1 MNEFMA
7 MLGILSIL
15 IIAVIIIVIFITGD
29 NGNGTIIRNSYGLGT
44 IVHLRATGKGAEKAI
59 TEAITRIND
68 IDDKMS
74 AFKESSDI
82 KRINAKAGNS
92 YELVSKDTYEVIEK
106 AVKYSKVL
114 EGTFDPT
121 IRPLVELW
129 NSSGKQNK
137 VPEKEKITEKTQLVN
152 YKDILL
158 DKTNYSVMLRKYD
171 QQLDLGGIAKGYAA
185 DEVRNIFKKY
195 KVKSGLIDLGG
206 NIYALGNKENGSPWI
221 VGIQD
226 PFKPRGNYVM
236 TISVTD
242 KSVVTSG
249 DYEKYFA
256 IGGNKY
262 HHILDVRT
270 GFPAESEIV
279 SSTII
284 SDNSIDGDGLSTGIF
299 ILGVEKSLEIL
310 ETVDGIDGIFIT
322 KDKKIYAT
330 EGIKKLLTIT
340 NEEFQL
346 GTV

>member
-1 MNEFMA
+1 MNEIMTVLA
-7 MLGILSIL
+7 ILAI
-15 IIAVIIIVIFITGD
+15 VIITVIIVVIFVTRDDGK
-29 NGNGTIIRNSYGLGT
+29 GTVIRNSYGLGT
-44 IVHLRATGKGAEKAI
+44 IIHLKATGKGAEKAI

-74 AFKESSDI
+74 AFKELSEI
-82 KRINAKAGNS
+82 KRINAKAGSS

-106 AVKYSKVL
+106 AIKYSEVL
-114 EGTFDPT
+114 EGVFDPT

-137 VPEKEKITEKTQLVN
+137 IPKKQEIKEKIELIN
-152 YKDILL
+152 YKDIIL
-158 DKTNYSVMLRKYD
+158 DKTNFLVKLSKHN

-185 DEVRNIFKKY
+185 DEVRNIFKNC

-206 NIYALGNKENGSPWI
+206 NIYVLGNKENGSPWT

-226 PFKPRGNYVM
+226 PFNSRGNYVM
-236 TISVTD
+236 TINVAD

-256 IGGNKY
+256 IEGNKY

-270 GFPAESEIV
+270 GFPSESEIV

-284 SDNSIDGDGLSTGIF
+284 SNNSIDGDGLSTGLF
-299 ILGVEKSLEIL
+299 ILGVEKSLKIL

-330 EGIKKLLTIT
+330 KGIKQALTIT
-340 NEEFQL
+340 NEHFKLE
-346 GTV
+346 TV

>member
-1 MNEFMA
+1 MTV
-7 MLGILSIL
+7 LCILAIL
-15 IIAVIIIVIFITGD
+15 IIAVIIVVIFVTRD
-29 NGNGTIIRNSYGLGT
+29 DVKKSVIRNSYGLGT
-44 IVHLRATGKGAEKAI
+44 IIHLKATGKDAQKAI

-74 AFKESSDI
+74 AFKELSEI
-82 KRINAKAGNS
+82 KRINAKAGSS

-106 AVKYSKVL
+106 AIKYSEVL
-114 EGTFDPT
+114 EGVFDPT

-137 VPEKEKITEKTQLVN
+137 IPKKEEIKEKIELIN
-152 YKDILL
+152 YKDIFL
-158 DKTNYSVMLRKYD
+158 DKTNYSVKLSKHN

-185 DEVRNIFKKY
+185 DEVRNIFKNC

-206 NIYALGNKENGSPWI
+206 NIYVLGNKENGSPWT

-226 PFKPRGNYVM
+226 PFNSRGNYVM
-236 TISVTD
+236 TIKVAD

-256 IGGNKY
+256 IEGNKY

-270 GFPAESEIV
+270 GFPSESEIV

-284 SDNSIDGDGLSTGIF
+284 SDNSIDGDGLSTGLF
-299 ILGVEKSLEIL
+299 ILGVEKSLKIL

-330 EGIKKLLTIT
+330 KGIKQALTIT
-340 NEEFQL
+340 NEHFKLE
-346 GTV
+346 TV

>member
-1 MNEFMA
+1 MNEVMTV
-7 MLGILSIL
+7 LGVLAIL
-15 IIAVIIIVIFITGD
+15 IISVIIIVIFVTRDDGK
-29 NGNGTIIRNSYGLGT
+29 GTVIRNSYGLGT
-44 IVHLRATGKGAEKAI
+44 IIHLKATGKGAEKAI
-59 TEAITRIND
+59 TEAITKIND

-74 AFKESSDI
+74 AFKESSEI
-82 KRINAKAGNS
+82 KRINAKAGSS
-92 YELVSKDTYEVIEK
+92 YEIVSKDTYDVIEK
-106 AVKYSKVL
+106 AVRYSEVL

-129 NSSGKQNK
+129 NSSGKQKK
-137 VPEKEKITEKTQLVN
+137 VPEKNKIKEKIQLVN
-152 YKDILL
+152 YKDIIL
-158 DKTNYSVMLRKYD
+158 DKTNFSVKLRKYD

-206 NIYALGNKENGSPWI
+206 NIYVLGNKENGSPWT

-236 TISVTD
+236 TINVAD

-249 DYEKYFA
+249 DYEKYFIA
-256 IGGNKY
+256 EGDKY

-279 SSTII
+279 SSTVI
-284 SDNSIDGDGLSTGIF
+284 SDNSIDGDGLSTGLF
-299 ILGVEKSLEIL
+299 ILGVEKSLKIL
-310 ETVDGIDGIFIT
+310 EAVDGIDGIFIT

-340 NEEFQL
+340 NEEFKL
-346 GTV
+346 ETI

>member
-7 MLGILSIL
+7 VLGILAIL
-15 IIAVIIIVIFITGD
+15 VIAVIIIVIFITGD
-29 NGNGTIIRNSYGLGT
+29 NGNGTVTRNSYGLGT
-44 IVHLRATGKGAEKAI
+44 IIHLRATGRGAEKAI
-59 TEAITRIND
+59 AEAITRVND

-74 AFKESSDI
+74 AFKESSEI
-82 KRINAKAGNS
+82 KRINAKAGSS
-92 YELVSKDTYEVIEK
+92 YEIVSRDTYDVIEK
-106 AVKYSKVL
+106 AVRYSEVL
-114 EGTFDPT
+114 EGAFDPT

-129 NSSGKQNK
+129 NSNGKKNK
-137 VPEKEKITEKTQLVN
+137 IPEKEKIAEKMQLIN
-152 YKDILL
+152 YKDIIL
-158 DKTNYSVMLRKYD
+158 DKINYSVKLRKYD
-171 QQLDLGGIAKGYAA
+171 QKLDLGGIAKGYAA
-185 DEVRNIFKKY
+185 DEVRNIFKKCR
-195 KVKSGLIDLGG
+195 VKSGLIDLGG
-206 NIYALGNKENGSPWI
+206 NIYALGNKENGSPWT

-226 PFKPRGNYVM
+226 PFKSRGNYVM
-236 TISVTD
+236 TINVAD

-249 DYEKYFA
+249 DYEKYFD

-299 ILGVEKSLEIL
+299 ILGVEKSLKIL

-330 EGIKKLLTIT
+330 EGIKQLLTIT
-340 NEEFQL
+340 NEEFKL
-346 GTV
+346 ETV